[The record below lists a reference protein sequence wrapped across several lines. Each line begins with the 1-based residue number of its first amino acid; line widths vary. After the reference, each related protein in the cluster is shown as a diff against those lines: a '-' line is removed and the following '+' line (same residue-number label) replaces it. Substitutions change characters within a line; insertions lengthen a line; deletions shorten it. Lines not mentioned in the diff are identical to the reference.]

1 MRKITFIGAG
11 SIVFAKNILIDI
23 LSVPELRETK
33 VSLMDID
40 PKRLEMIEKLAN
52 RIVEENNFPTE
63 IEATTDRRKALK
75 DADYVISMIQV
86 GGLDAYEK
94 DIEIPRKYGVNQAV
108 GDTLGPGGV
117 FRGLRTIPVYL
128 EIAKDMEELCPD
140 ALFLNYVNP
149 MAINCWAINEA
160 TNIKNVGLCHSVQ
173 GTAAEICEYIDV
185 PYEEVNYVSAG
196 INHMAWYLKFEKDG
210 KDLYPEIKAKYDD
223 PDTYKHDVTKFEFL
237 KHFGYFVTESTIH
250 MSEYVP
256 YFRKNEEWI
265 STIHRMQREQPEDSY
280 GGGIGWTTEDES
292 GVYLHVC
299 KVNKETYWEDMEEL
313 INSDIEI
320 KRSNE
325 YGSHIIEA
333 METGR
338 EKVIHGNVKNEGHI
352 TNLPDGSVV
361 EVPCLVNKNGIQPT
375 YIGDLPTQLAALNRT
390 NVNVQELAVEG
401 ALTGDKEKI
410 YQAVM
415 MDPLTASVLD
425 MDQIRAM
432 VDEMFE
438 AEKEWLPNFDI

>member
-11 SIVFAKNILIDI
+11 SIVFAKNLLIDI
-23 LSVPELRETK
+23 LSVPELRDTK
-33 VSLMDID
+33 ISLMDID
-40 PKRLEMIEKLAN
+40 SKRLAMTEKLAN
-52 RIVEENNFPTE
+52 RIVEENDFPTV
-63 IEATTDRRKALK
+63 IEATTNRREALK
-75 DADYVISMIQV
+75 DADYVIAMIQV
-86 GGLDAYEK
+86 GGLEAYEM
-94 DIEIPRKYGVNQAV
+94 DIKIPKKYGVNQAV

-128 EIAKDMEELCPD
+128 DIAKDMEELCPE

-149 MAINCWAINEA
+149 MAINCWALNKA
-160 TNIKNVGLCHSVQ
+160 TDIKNVGLCHSVQ

-185 PYEEVNYVSAG
+185 PFEEVNYISAG
-196 INHMAWYLKFEKDG
+196 INHMAWYLNFEKDG

-223 PDTYKHDVTKFEFL
+223 PDVYKHDVTKFEFL

-256 YFRKNEEWI
+256 YFRKNKDWI
-265 STIHRMQREQPEDSY
+265 STIHKMQREQPENSY
-280 GGGIGWTTEDES
+280 GGDIGWTTEDES

-299 KVNKETYWEDMEEL
+299 QVRNETYLEDMEEL
-313 INSDIEI
+313 INSEI
-320 KRSNE
+320 KMKRSNE

-338 EKVIHGNVKNEGHI
+338 EKVIHGNIQNDGHI
-352 TNLPDGSVV
+352 TNLPQASVV

-375 YIGDLPTQLAALNRT
+375 YVGDLPTQLAALNRT
-390 NVNVQELAVEG
+390 NINVQELAVEG

-410 YQAVM
+410 YQAIICLLYTS
-415 MDPLTASVLD
+415 DA
-425 MDQIRAM
+425 A
-432 VDEMFE
+432 DE
-438 AEKEWLPNFDI
+438 